1 MNQNTISPWTA
12 PAERLFEA
20 WLAVRL
26 QPDRLE
32 GADPAELREDL
43 RAHLENELA
52 EARVSPVTEDTLR
65 RVLLRMGEELPGTA
79 IPPAEHSSTRPDAFA
94 QISADTHKASAA
106 EVPPPV
112 PDATADRDAAAPWVR
127 SRYSTESAGT
137 PKSSLGFVLIFLPI
151 AAIVAECLTGTCASM
166 MFDPLA
172 DFWHWLLVLSV
183 PAGAMLALRET
194 RRTQA
199 CDRGWKRIIPV
210 LLGMG
215 LVACAWYALLFLP
228 VFAVAMMAILALGA
242 GLLLL
247 APTFGVP
254 AMIVLQRRFSRR
266 GVSPEVQK
274 REHRMMWTG
283 AAMALLTILLTDF
296 RGVLTRLSVI
306 RWHNSAS
313 DEVRAAEVKWLRAWG
328 DENALLSLSEQ
339 TGPSRN
345 TPAEWLAN
353 QLWRPSLVTFD
364 TPMRSVET
372 RNLDGLYFAV
382 TGELLSEA
390 QRHAAGRNSYP
401 LRRISRDRNRG
412 GTSVAGFIPGLSLNA
427 LRTDWHVDSVSG
439 MAWGEC
445 TITFSNTTLSQQEA
459 RCRMGL
465 PPDGCVSRVVLWVN
479 GEPQEAAYA
488 GNAAVRA
495 AYQKVAVV
503 ERRDPVLVTQPDAST
518 IMLQAFP
525 VPAGGTMKMRLTF
538 TAPVPADGRVW
549 MPVFGE
555 RNFEIDES
563 MPWHYW
569 VQSDVPD
576 ISAPAELKAAPGKD
590 GAWSILSGTGTA
602 GNMTG
607 TGTHFTCQVA
617 PAPVLGTTDP
627 FVTEKKHLIRRLE
640 PAAAPHDAV
649 VVVVDTSAGMETHAD
664 ALAEAL
670 DGLPAV
676 QSVFMES
683 DTPGEI
689 IEVNR
694 EYGKTLR
701 SQSFEGGRNSS
712 TALTRAFQSVS
723 KASNPLV
730 IWLHGPQPASEE
742 VNAALDQRTERGG
755 VRGTLLDIP
764 LTFAENAALSVLS
777 RCGRLLCRSQRWDR
791 TAAHLRALLSTTAA
805 GPAMKATW
813 EAVDAIP
820 ADVQQTDDVLARYHA
835 LETARTMSLSDTQVA
850 ASYAAAH
857 QLVTPWSGAVVLERA
872 ADYTASG
879 LKQAGKETVQQVP
892 VVPEP
897 GTGAL
902 IASSALLLMRRRR
915 K

>member
-1 MNQNTISPWTA
+1 MNQNTLTPWTA

-26 QPDRLE
+26 HPDRLE

-43 RAHLENELA
+43 RSHLENELA
-52 EARVSPVTEDTLR
+52 EARVSPVTEDALR
-65 RVLLRMGEELPGTA
+65 RVLLRMGEDLPGTTVA
-79 IPPAEHSSTRPDAFA
+79 SAEHSVTRPEGFPARVADAP
-94 QISADTHKASAA
+94 KASAA

-112 PDATADRDAAAPWVR
+112 PDATADRAAAAPWVR
-127 SRYSTESAGT
+127 PRYSIDPAGT
-137 PKSSLGFVLIFLPI
+137 PRSSLGFVLIFLPI
-151 AAIVAECLTGTCASM
+151 AAVVTECLTRGSALM
-166 MFDPLA
+166 AFDPLH
-172 DFWHWLLVLSV
+172 DFWHWMLVLSV
-183 PAGAMLALRET
+183 PAGAILALREC
-194 RRTQA
+194 RRAQP
-199 CDRGWKRIIPV
+199 CDRGWRRIVPV

-228 VFAVAMMAILALGA
+228 VFPAAMMAILALGA

-254 AMIVLQRRFSRR
+254 AMMVLQRRFSRR
-266 GVSPEVQK
+266 GVSQEVQK
-274 REHRMMWTG
+274 RESRMMWTG
-283 AAMALLTILLTDF
+283 AALAFLTILLTDF
-296 RGVLTRLSVI
+296 RGGITGLSVI
-306 RWHNSAS
+306 RWHKSAS
-313 DEVRAAEVKWLRAWG
+313 DEARAEEVRLLRSWG
-328 DENALLSLSEQ
+328 DRETLLSLCGDPELS
-339 TGPSRN
+339 SR
-345 TPAEWLAN
+345 TPGQWLAN
-353 QLWRPSLVTFD
+353 QLWRPTLVTFD
-364 TPMRSVET
+364 AMRSVET

-382 TGELLSEA
+382 TGELLSDA
-390 QRHAAGRNSYP
+390 QARSAK
-401 LRRISRDRNRG
+401 RIIKPMRGLMRDTNRG
-412 GTSVAGFIPGLSLNA
+412 GTAVAGFIPGLSLNG
-427 LRTDWHVDSVSG
+427 LRTDWHVDSASG

-445 TITFSNTTLSQQEA
+445 TITFSNTTRTAQEA

-465 PPDGCVSRVVLWVN
+465 PPDGCVSRVLLWVN

-495 AYQKVAVV
+495 AYQKVAV
-503 ERRDPVLVTQPDAST
+503 EQRRDPVLVTQPDASS

-549 MPVFGE
+549 MPVFGQ

-576 ISAPAELKAAPGKD
+576 ISAPADLKAVPGKD
-590 GAWSILSGTGTA
+590 GAWTILSGTGTA

-607 TGTHFTCQVA
+607 TGAHFTCRVA
-617 PAPVLGTTDP
+617 PAPVLCTTDP

-649 VVVVDTSAGMETHAD
+649 VAVVDTSVGMETHAD

-670 DGLPAV
+670 DGLPAL
-676 QSVFMES
+676 QAVFMEG

-689 IEVNR
+689 VEVKR
-694 EYGKTLR
+694 EFGKSLR
-701 SQSFEGGRNSS
+701 SQSFEGGRNSAG
-712 TALTRAFQSVS
+712 ALASAFQSVS
-723 KASNPLV
+723 KAANPLV
-730 IWLHGPQPASEE
+730 IWLHGPQPASEA

-755 VRGTLLDIP
+755 VRGTLVDIP
-764 LTFAENAALSVLS
+764 LNFAENSALSALS
-777 RCGRLLCRSQRWDR
+777 RCGRLLCRSLRWDH
-791 TAAHLRALLSTTAA
+791 TAAHLRALLNATAA

-813 EAVDAIP
+813 EAVEALP
-820 ADVQQTDDVLARYHA
+820 AGMPQTGDVLARYHA

-872 ADYTASG
+872 ADYAANG
-879 LKQAGKETVQQVP
+879 LKQAGKESVQQVP

-902 IASSALLLMRRRR
+902 LVSSVLFLMRRRR
-915 K
+915 R